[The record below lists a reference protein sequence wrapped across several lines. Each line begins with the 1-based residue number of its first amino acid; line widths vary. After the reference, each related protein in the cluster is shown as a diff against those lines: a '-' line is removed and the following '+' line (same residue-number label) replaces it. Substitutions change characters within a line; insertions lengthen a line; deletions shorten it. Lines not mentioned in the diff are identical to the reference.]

1 MASKSRAYTRPGA
14 DPTGRFRPVATP
26 EQVAK
31 AEQLTRA
38 LAPARPSEMVRSE
51 AWYARSRERERA
63 PLAHVWAGLIVGF
76 VAVISLLRFM

>member
-14 DPTGRFRPVATP
+14 DPTGRFRPVVTP
-26 EQVAK
+26 EQAAQ

-51 AWYARSRERERA
+51 AWYAGSRERERE
-63 PLAHVWAGLIVGF
+63 PLAHVWAGLTIGF
-76 VAVISLLRFM
+76 AVVVSLLRFI